1 AASKKKFNLFTESRY
16 NFSVSSLS
24 STPPGSAPS
33 SPGHLNTSPRQR
45 TPMPPSPLLSNGLT
59 ANQSVTVH
67 SSESQ
72 SFPIMGKIDEGENNI
87 LLEES
92 SDDVF
97 LTAETPTSDA
107 SAETKREL
115 TTNVMKASVSSTPIT
130 KVTEAIESVGSIDS
144 PKGGDAYSSDFANK
158 PTVLINPI
166 CTKTFGSDDE
176 PAEMEDNSKEVIK
189 TEDSSKDPAR
199 IRALI
204 HDESTYPI
212 AVCLSIQDAED
223 RDIYE
228 EFTNKQIMDLSEKA
242 SESQSSP
249 NLEDET
255 RPLDC
260 VKEIR
265 DLVVEVIEIED
276 VVEPSKD
283 NGEK

>member
-1 AASKKKFNLFTESRY
+1 
-16 NFSVSSLS
+16 
-24 STPPGSAPS
+24 
-33 SPGHLNTSPRQR
+33 
-45 TPMPPSPLLSNGLT
+45 
-59 ANQSVTVH
+59 
-67 SSESQ
+67 
-72 SFPIMGKIDEGENNI
+72 MGTIDEGEYKV

-97 LTAETPTSDA
+97 LTAETSTSDA

-115 TTNVMKASVSSTPIT
+115 TTNVKKASVSSTPII
-130 KVTEAIESVGSIDS
+130 KVTEGIESVGSID
-144 PKGGDAYSSDFANK
+144 ANSSDFANK
-158 PTVLINPI
+158 PTVLINQV
-166 CTKTFGSDDE
+166 CTKTSDHE
-176 PAEMEDNSKEVIK
+176 PAETENNSKEIIK

-199 IRALI
+199 IKALI

-223 RDIYE
+223 RDIYK
-228 EFTNKQIMDLSEKA
+228 EFTSKQIMALSEKA

-283 NGEK
+283 NGEKVQMFEEQDAIV